1 MKKQSA
7 FGIFLKKFARHK
19 IAMVAVFIILL
30 EVLAVLLL
38 PLFMDLKP
46 NTSDWYAIA
55 AAPSAT
61 HLLGTDEIGR
71 DMLARLV
78 YGGRISLLVGLLSTM
93 MSTVIGLPLGV
104 IAGYFQGKI
113 GSFIM
118 RLVDMFMSFPSM
130 VLTLVLVSVLP
141 KSVGTIALVIGI
153 LGWTRPCKLL
163 YGSVM
168 STRSKEYV
176 EAAVAMGA
184 SPLHTIIHYILPNS
198 LSPLWV
204 SIAFSFSGAIIQ
216 ESSLSFLGAGI
227 QAPDASWGNIIN
239 AAQKLDILTGKLW
252 MWVPACLILL
262 ITVVSINLVGEGLRD
277 ALDPKMKV

>member
-46 NTSDWYAIA
+46 NISDWYAIA
-55 AAPSAT
+55 AAPSAA

-113 GSFIM
+113 GNFIM

-176 EAAVAMGA
+176 EAAVTMGA

-262 ITVVSINLVGEGLRD
+262 ITVVSINLVG
-277 ALDPKMKV
+277 